1 MNQDSEQARQTQIG
15 GTVAPILSD
24 LGLGLIGLYLLILG
38 FDILPP
44 RILDPLWMLTT
55 ASSLTNNISI
65 PLVGMAMLHLAAF
78 LAPINNRIQGRQAFF
93 SRVALWACL
102 GFLLLLPVIGFA
114 NWRGIRNVSTSN
126 TQTVAQVK
134 RNADRLIAEIEAASS
149 PKDLQLRLGRL
160 QGPVLP
166 DSQLNQPL
174 PLLKKQALTVINR
187 LLNQYLGAIPNPKS
201 EVYTE
206 IYRQSLRTALMA
218 LLAAILS
225 ASVAWDPRSSN
236 SILRQL
242 LNTES
247 PLVKSL
253 ILRPQQQFSSFIKDF
268 KAKKAHSDGRT
279 ALRRQSDDLQRQQKQ
294 ARQEAERRRKQSQE
308 QQRRL
313 RERMEKERDKRS

>member
-1 MNQDSEQARQTQIG
+1 M
-15 GTVAPILSD
+15 LSD
-24 LGLGLIGLYLLILG
+24 LGLGLIALYLVIIG

-55 ASSLTNNISI
+55 ASSLCNNISI
-65 PLVGMAMLHLAAF
+65 PLVGMASLHLAAF

-114 NWRGIRNVSTSN
+114 NWRGIRNVSASN

-134 RNADRLIAEIEAASS
+134 RNADRLIAQIEAASS

-174 PLLKKQALTVINR
+174 PLLKKQALTLVNR
-187 LLNQYLGAIPNPKS
+187 VLNQYLTSIPTPKS

-218 LLAAILS
+218 LLAAIMT
-225 ASVAWDPRSSN
+225 ASLAWDPRSSN

-242 LNTES
+242 LNSES
-247 PLVKSL
+247 PLIKGL
-253 ILRPQQQFSSFIKDF
+253 ILRPQQKLTSFIKDF
-268 KAKKAHSDGRT
+268 KVKKAHTDGRS
-279 ALRRQSDDLQRQQKQ
+279 ALRRQSEDLLRQQKQ
-294 ARQEAERRRKQSQE
+294 AKQEAERRRKQSQQ

-313 RERMEKERDKRS
+313 RDRMEKERDKRS

>member
-1 MNQDSEQARQTQIG
+1 M
-15 GTVAPILSD
+15 LSD
-24 LGLGLIGLYLLILG
+24 LGLGLIALYLVILG

-55 ASSLTNNISI
+55 ASALCNNISI
-65 PLVGMAMLHLAAF
+65 PLLGMASLHLAAF

-93 SRVALWACL
+93 SRLALWACL

-134 RNADRLIAEIEAASS
+134 RNADRLISQIEAASS

-174 PLLKKQALTVINR
+174 PLLKKQALTLVNR
-187 LLNQYLGAIPNPKS
+187 VLNQYLSSIPTPKS
-201 EVYTE
+201 DVYTE

-218 LLAAILS
+218 VLAAIMT
-225 ASVAWDPRSSN
+225 ASLAWDPRSSN

-242 LNTES
+242 LNSES
-247 PLVKSL
+247 PLIKSL
-253 ILRPQQQFSSFIKDF
+253 ILRPQQQLTSFVKDF
-268 KAKKAHSDGRT
+268 KVKKAHTEGRS
-279 ALRRQSDDLQRQQKQ
+279 ALRRQSEDLLRQQKQ
-294 ARQEAERRRKQSQE
+294 AKQEAERRRKQGQQ

-313 RERMEKERDKRS
+313 RDRMEKERDKRS